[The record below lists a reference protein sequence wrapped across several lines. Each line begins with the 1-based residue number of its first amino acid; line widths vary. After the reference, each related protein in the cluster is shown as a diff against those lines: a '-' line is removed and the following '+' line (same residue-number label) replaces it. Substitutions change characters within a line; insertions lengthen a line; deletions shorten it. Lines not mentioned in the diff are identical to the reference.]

1 MNTEIIVAILAF
13 VGTLAG
19 SYFSNNKTTAVIQ
32 EQIKNIKEDIS
43 ILSNRVDKHN
53 NLISRMS
60 VVEEKIKE
68 LENKGEREMLDLSVI
83 SNYLVVAVIL
93 VCCCI
98 GYVIKTSL
106 DFIPNKYIPLIMACI
121 GVVLN
126 YFIAG
131 YFNVNVLLGG
141 MLSGLSSVGLHQ
153 AFKNLIENKEGDK

>member
-1 MNTEIIVAILAF
+1 MLEL
-13 VGTLAG
+13 
-19 SYFSNNKTTAVIQ
+19 
-32 EQIKNIKEDIS
+32 
-43 ILSNRVDKHN
+43 
-53 NLISRMS
+53 S
-60 VVEEKIKE
+60 VV
-68 LENKGEREMLDLSVI
+68 

>member
-1 MNTEIIVAILAF
+1 
-13 VGTLAG
+13 
-19 SYFSNNKTTAVIQ
+19 
-32 EQIKNIKEDIS
+32 
-43 ILSNRVDKHN
+43 
-53 NLISRMS
+53 
-60 VVEEKIKE
+60 
-68 LENKGEREMLDLSVI
+68 MLDLSVI

-141 MLSGLSSVGLHQ
+141 LFSGLASTGLHQ
-153 AFKNLIENKEGDK
+153 AFKNLIENQEGDK

>member
-1 MNTEIIVAILAF
+1 
-13 VGTLAG
+13 
-19 SYFSNNKTTAVIQ
+19 
-32 EQIKNIKEDIS
+32 
-43 ILSNRVDKHN
+43 
-53 NLISRMS
+53 
-60 VVEEKIKE
+60 
-68 LENKGEREMLDLSVI
+68 MLDLSVI
-83 SNYLVVAVIL
+83 SNYLVIAVIL

-131 YFNVNVLLGG
+131 YFNVNILLGG

-153 AFKNLIENKEGDK
+153 AFKNLIENQEGDK

>member
-1 MNTEIIVAILAF
+1 
-13 VGTLAG
+13 
-19 SYFSNNKTTAVIQ
+19 
-32 EQIKNIKEDIS
+32 
-43 ILSNRVDKHN
+43 
-53 NLISRMS
+53 
-60 VVEEKIKE
+60 
-68 LENKGEREMLDLSVI
+68 MLDLSVV

-106 DFIPNKYIPLIMACI
+106 NFIPNKYIPLIMACI

-131 YFNVNVLLGG
+131 YFNVNILLGG

-153 AFKNLIENKEGDK
+153 AFKNLIENQEGDK

>member
-1 MNTEIIVAILAF
+1 
-13 VGTLAG
+13 
-19 SYFSNNKTTAVIQ
+19 
-32 EQIKNIKEDIS
+32 
-43 ILSNRVDKHN
+43 
-53 NLISRMS
+53 
-60 VVEEKIKE
+60 
-68 LENKGEREMLDLSVI
+68 MLDLSVV

-106 DFIPNKYIPLIMACI
+106 DFIPNKYIPLIMACL

-153 AFKNLIENKEGDK
+153 AFKNLIENQEGDK

>member
-1 MNTEIIVAILAF
+1 
-13 VGTLAG
+13 
-19 SYFSNNKTTAVIQ
+19 
-32 EQIKNIKEDIS
+32 
-43 ILSNRVDKHN
+43 
-53 NLISRMS
+53 
-60 VVEEKIKE
+60 
-68 LENKGEREMLDLSVI
+68 MLDLSVV

-126 YFIAG
+126 YFITG
-131 YFNVNVLLGG
+131 YFNVNILLGG